1 VNKNNDFEINVDL
14 ISESKTRKKQIV
26 LTNTAYPIN
35 DFLVKI
41 KLRYNKKY
49 NKVPA
54 YTIDRSGT
62 LFFHHNP
69 ENDTNFFEN
78 DILNKNAIV
87 ISLENVGWLD
97 YVEDKG
103 VYIDWRGLPYNG
115 NVVERL
121 WRYKKY
127 WAEYTDEQINTLL
140 ELIDYL
146 CIELSVEKNFVG
158 NNVFLDDAI
167 KFKGVLTRSNFN
179 KNYNDLTPAF
189 NFEKLIKKIN
199 N

>member
-1 VNKNNDFEINVDL
+1 
-14 ISESKTRKKQIV
+14 
-26 LTNTAYPIN
+26 
-35 DFLVKI
+35 
-41 KLRYNKKY
+41 
-49 NKVPA
+49 
-54 YTIDRSGT
+54 
-62 LFFHHNP
+62 
-69 ENDTNFFEN
+69 
-78 DILNKNAIV
+78 
-87 ISLENVGWLD
+87 
-97 YVEDKG
+97 
-103 VYIDWRGLPYNG
+103 
-115 NVVERL
+115 
-121 WRYKKY
+121 
-127 WAEYTDEQINTLL
+127 L